1 MKFQLSIV
9 GDGSYLKELKKI
21 VKSKKLNKFVK
32 FFKKNL
38 QNYYVIFILKMMYL
52 FSQLQVIHMG

>member
-9 GDGSYLKELKKI
+9 GDGSYLKELKI

-32 FFKKNL
+32 FFKKKIFKIM
-38 QNYYVIFILKMMYL
+38 YVFL
-52 FSQLQVIHMG
+52 F